1 MRARSGR
8 REQLLDLAAKQLN
21 ARGMSQRSLATLA
34 ASLGFTRNAL
44 YRYVEDFEDLL
55 GQVYRRSCE
64 LLSERLSEAMAPTSP
79 LLIVQRFV
87 SLALDGERPEIAAL
101 NE

>member
-79 LLIVQRFV
+79 LLIVQARA
-87 SLALDGERPEIAAL
+87 SLGPTVK
-101 NE
+101 